1 MSERKRGRERTSVG
15 GEWRRARG
23 ELEAI
28 GLHTVSEE
36 DAGSGSFKS
45 LLLLPS
51 ALPASCGAT
60 APTHTHTSL
69 SQSIYL
75 FIFPS
80 LFLVVEEE

>member
-1 MSERKRGRERTSVG
+1 MG

-60 APTHTHTSL
+60 APSSHTHTSL
-69 SQSIYL
+69 NLS
-75 FIFPS
+75 FS
-80 LFLVVEEE
+80 LSFWLLRKSEMEC